1 MRSLQTR
8 GVSRGVHLDWGNYFE
23 TCQALVQCMEI
34 SIARDG
40 PLDYPAGSMFW
51 TLGSSASL
59 LDLDLKVSDF
69 PDEQGQID
77 GTLAHAIE
85 RLFFQCLRS
94 ARLPMGSTLAVRAI

>member
-1 MRSLQTR
+1 M
-8 GVSRGVHLDWGNYFE
+8 DWGNYFE

-34 SIARDG
+34 STARDG

-85 RLFFQCLRS
+85 RLFFNVCEVLGFRWGPRWRC
-94 ARLPMGSTLAVRAI
+94 ARYSTPRMADQDSPTQ